1 MVIYVVKL
9 LETPRYN
16 IEFIQTHYGI
26 NLTAGSIFNIHKGNI
41 IKKEGN
47 IVRFFIILDQYE
59 ETMVEN
65 LVGEIIR
72 NYGK

>member
-16 IEFIQTHYGI
+16 IEFIKTHYGI

-65 LVGEIIR
+65 LVGEIIQ